1 MASTCISYFLC
12 KLMSWSIEECI
23 YLQWLRFLKN
33 RTELHRQDNIQLIA
47 CLNGHFKDQ
56 NQLLDTFVKLELIFS
71 CQRDIEDRDKLHM
84 HHKIVCFLPSA
95 WKWLLCHLEARVLN
109 ALLHC
114 QSCKMMLAPETC
126 FLERISNDK
135 SHIHYL
141 CDMYK
146 DNNFKATLLLM
157 QEVARPCHVQH
168 KLPNYIFQNHIIYM
182 NKTKDYVI
190 V

>member
-23 YLQWLRFLKN
+23 YLQCLRFRKN

-84 HHKIVCFLPSA
+84 HHKIVCFFTICLKMTFMPFGSKSIKCAFALPI
-95 WKWLLCHLEARVLN
+95 V
-109 ALLHC
+109 
-114 QSCKMMLAPETC
+114 Q
-126 FLERISNDK
+126 NDA
-135 SHIHYL
+135 
-141 CDMYK
+141 CPRNMFPWT
-146 DNNFKATLLLM
+146 NFKWQIPYPLLVWHL
-157 QEVARPCHVQH
+157 QR
-168 KLPNYIFQNHIIYM
+168 
-182 NKTKDYVI
+182 
-190 V
+190 